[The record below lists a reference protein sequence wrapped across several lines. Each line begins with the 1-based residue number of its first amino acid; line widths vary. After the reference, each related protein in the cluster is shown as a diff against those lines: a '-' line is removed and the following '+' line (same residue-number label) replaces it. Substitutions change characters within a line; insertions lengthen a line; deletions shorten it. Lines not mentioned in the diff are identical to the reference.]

1 MPQSWPV
8 LMPSVSP
15 VLTHTVSLENAKI
28 TVRAGVDALFHGIQ
42 DQEVDDEF
50 LQLIKQKRT
59 GYVSTLAVY
68 EPRNRVKLYDGLQPL
83 LEPLLLQPL
92 LHHTAAG
99 NSSEHG
105 HEDSGR
111 QKRWQ
116 ILLANDKRLF
126 DAGVTLGNGTDAG
139 MKGTFHGWAALRE
152 MELKV
157 EAGLTPLQAIQVATL
172 NSAKILGVD
181 SQLGSISPSKLADLQ
196 PDEHITAIHK
206 TARVFLDGREFDP
219 QALHRDIQLN
229 RMTQLPVHPVG
240 PLVDDFERSDGRTE
254 LGTLRIKLPI
264 PA

>member
-1 MPQSWPV
+1 M

-28 TVRAGVDALFHGIQ
+28 TVRAGVDALVHGIQ

-50 LQLIKQKRT
+50 LQLI
-59 GYVSTLAVY
+59 
-68 EPRNRVKLYDGLQPL
+68 DG
-83 LEPLLLQPL
+83 
-92 LHHTAAG
+92 
-99 NSSEHG
+99 
-105 HEDSGR
+105 
-111 QKRWQ
+111 K
-116 ILLANDKRLF
+116 
-126 DAGVTLGNGTDAG
+126 
-139 MKGTFHGWAALRE
+139 
-152 MELKV
+152 
-157 EAGLTPLQAIQVATL
+157 
-172 NSAKILGVD
+172 
-181 SQLGSISPSKLADLQ
+181 